1 MTTTTTN
8 NVPGMIHLFEAKGL
22 GKAPFKVVRV
32 TSECGNCEY
41 CNTAIVYRFYLK
53 GADNKIFFVGSDCVH
68 KTGDVGLIHVVEAE
82 VKKRQ
87 AEMRKMRDDA
97 KLEEY
102 KTLMA
107 DPVVIE
113 KMKNLPHPTRWY
125 ASQGRTLHDYAVFAM
140 RYAGKAAKIKFLKTL
155 KTL

>member
-1 MTTTTTN
+1 MMN
-8 NVPGMIHLFEAKGL
+8 NSNTVPGMVHIFETAGL
-22 GKAPFKVVRV
+22 GKAPFKVARV
-32 TSECGNCEY
+32 TTDCGNCEY
-41 CNTAIVYRFYLK
+41 CNTAIVYRFYLTDATGK
-53 GADNKIFFVGSDCVH
+53 TFFVGSDCVL
-68 KTGDVGLIHVVEAE
+68 KTGDAGLIRIVEAE

-107 DPVVIE
+107 DPAVIE

-125 ASQGRTLHDYAVFAM
+125 ASQGRTLHDYATFAM
-140 RYAGKAAKIKFLKTL
+140 RYAGKSAKIKFLKTL
-155 KTL
+155 KSI